1 MSTETTSP
9 ETAQSATHFDA
20 IDLSKPQLLGLFSGG
35 DGPRALLRSPDGTI
49 TTASVADATPLG
61 EVVAITDTYV
71 LLRDADATIRRLMM
85 PV

>member
-9 ETAQSATHFDA
+9 ETAQSATHVDA

-35 DGPRALLRSPDGTI
+35 EGPRALLRSPDGTI

-71 LLRDADATIRRLMM
+71 LLRGADATIRRLMM